1 MAEPTTNTLANT
13 SAAIVIA
20 NGVSE
25 SGFAKSLLSAS
36 FEQVINGQFYWQLSD
51 ILTLVCSAIVIIN
64 YVQTRIEKR
73 KQNRPEERQGKSV
86 ANSIE

>member
-1 MAEPTTNTLANT
+1 MAEPTTTNTLANT

-36 FEQVINGQFYWQLSD
+36 FEQIINGHFYWQLSD
-51 ILTLVCSAIVIIN
+51 ILTLVCTTIVILN
-64 YVQTRIEKR
+64 FVSARIEKR
-73 KQNRPEERQGKSV
+73 KQDRHGQ
-86 ANSIE
+86 AA